1 MLMKLELNTD
11 SKEVIDTLNK
21 SPILISNSIE
31 ELKSEVVKYLSK
43 FEIGDVISVSVSL
56 VRDPNEQEI
65 QIVQEKNED
74 QFMSESSWSIDG

>member
-43 FEIGDVISVSVSL
+43 FEIGDVISLSL
-56 VRDPNEQEI
+56 VREPDEQEI

-74 QFMSESSWSIDG
+74 QFMSESSWSFDD

>member
-1 MLMKLELNTD
+1 MLMKLNVNTD
-11 SKEVIDTLNK
+11 SEEMMDTLNE

-31 ELKSEVVKYLSK
+31 ELKTEVVKYLSK
-43 FEIGDVISVSVSL
+43 FEIGEVISLTL

-74 QFMSESSWSIDG
+74 QLMSETSWSFDD

>member
-1 MLMKLELNTD
+1 MLMKLNLNTD
-11 SKEVIDTLNK
+11 SEEMMDTLNK

-31 ELKSEVVKYLSK
+31 ELTTEVVKYLSK
-43 FEIGDVISVSVSL
+43 FEIGEVISLTL

-74 QFMSESSWSIDG
+74 QLMSEPSFGLCDD